1 LNNARG
7 SGQVSSMMNRILS
20 TILALVLTASAASAT
35 CYVDYKAKQDDP
47 LRLHYGVAEI
57 FEACTIEDAYAQLAV
72 RLADNGWTLLIVLE
86 LFDEQGLAERIE
98 SAGEFYLR
106 Y

>member
-1 LNNARG
+1 
-7 SGQVSSMMNRILS
+7 MIKRILS
-20 TILALVLTASAASAT
+20 TAFALFLAASAAEAA

-57 FEACTIEDAYAQLAV
+57 IAACTIEDAYAQLAV

-86 LFDEQGLAERIE
+86 LFDESGLAERIE